1 MQDRENSPK
10 WWGGVGGAEA
20 LYQDRERGAGEGGG
34 RKERKRESEREF
46 ITSSSDF
53 LDAIEIM

>member
-34 RKERKRESEREF
+34 RKEREEERK
-46 ITSSSDF
+46 
-53 LDAIEIM
+53 